1 MWSMDVTLECVQAW
15 CAHGAPSS
23 HKFYSK
29 ATVKKRKKT
38 IICFGVYSS
47 VLLGTNITRTTTLC
61 NNHLLF
67 FSVYLH
73 AYKFPRLPLSQELV
87 SRSTQ
92 KKASH
97 SRGWRGS
104 ERAEWSQRSNKP
116 RSPCTMSVTRMRR
129 EKKEEFACLPPS
141 MCVARAPQKEK
152 RPRTVAHERPAL
164 VNWGG
169 HSTSVCTWV
178 VIAALSWCGY
188 RKCEAVVF
196 RGKPQDLASAAPPT
210 ANWWHTCT
218 TCYQH
223 SDSHR

>member
-1 MWSMDVTLECVQAW
+1 MWPWNVCR
-15 CAHGAPSS
+15 HGAPMGHHHPISFTAKQLWKKERRQLFVLVS
-23 HKFYSK
+23 
-29 ATVKKRKKT
+29 TVL
-38 IICFGVYSS
+38 CFWGLTLQELRRSA
-47 VLLGTNITRTTTLC
+47 TTT
-61 NNHLLF
+61 F
-67 FSVYLH
+67 FS
-73 AYKFPRLPLSQELV
+73 SQSIYMHTSSLDSLYRKSWWV
-87 SRSTQ
+87 GPPK